1 MIQKKF
7 AAINPIIIKKTTKTI
22 SPKPGTSPRQICIR
36 FKYKGNSGVI
46 SLSKILTR
54 DITIQKVIT
63 TGAVTSMPV
72 KIIFDFAN
80 IHQVIKWHAR

>member
-1 MIQKKF
+1 MKSVFFRIYDPKKF
-7 AAINPIIIKKTTKTI
+7 AAINPIKIKKITKTI
-22 SPKPGTSPRQICIR
+22 SPKPGTSLGKYVLG

-72 KIIFDFAN
+72 K
-80 IHQVIKWHAR
+80 K